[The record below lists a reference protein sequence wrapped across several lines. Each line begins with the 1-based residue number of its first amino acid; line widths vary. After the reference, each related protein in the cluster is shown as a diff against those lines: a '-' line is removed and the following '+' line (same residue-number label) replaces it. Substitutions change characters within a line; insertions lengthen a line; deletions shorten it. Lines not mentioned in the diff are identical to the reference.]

1 MVAACNLGSEPDV
14 GRARFDECLGT
25 MFETYR
31 MLGQDHGVELERL
44 AQTSRRA
51 AKPRRLRLPARQTT
65 HLPATFRLALIK
77 LTGLTR

>member
-1 MVAACNLGSEPDV
+1 VVAACNLGSEADA

-44 AQTSRRA
+44 AQTSRRVT
-51 AKPRRLRLPARQTT
+51 KPRGLRLAARQTT
-65 HLPATFRLALIK
+65 RLPATFLLALIK
-77 LTGLTR
+77 LTGLAR